1 MTLFIDTTNFETTT
15 FVLRNQKVLKQKLKI
30 LPYESFNV
38 TKKLEEFL
46 KKNKVSYKTINKIVV
61 SKGPGSYTGVRV
73 GLSLSQA
80 LSLAWDK
87 PLVVLENTKFITELN
102 KKNPSK

>member
-15 FVLRNQKVLKQKLKI
+15 FVLKNQKVLKQKLKI

-46 KKNKVSYKTINKIVV
+46 KKNMAIKTIPFVDIMIDQGEKNRQKI
-61 SKGPGSYTGVRV
+61 
-73 GLSLSQA
+73 
-80 LSLAWDK
+80 D
-87 PLVVLENTKFITELN
+87 ELLRE
-102 KKNPSK
+102 K

>member
-15 FVLRNQKVLKQKLKI
+15 FVLKDKKVLKQKFKI
-30 LPYESFNV
+30 LPHESFNV

-46 KKNKVSYKTINKIVV
+46 KKNKVNFSTINKIVV

-80 LSLAWDK
+80 LSLAWNVPLKIVSNDK
-87 PLVVLENTKFITELN
+87 LYKSTNL
-102 KKNPSK
+102 S